1 MKRICAV
8 IEVKPEKISEYEKV
22 HAQVWPQV
30 LATLTRANVKN
41 YSIYRHGN
49 LLISYMEYVGTDYEA
64 DMALIAAD
72 PKTKEWWQVTDPM
85 QSPVPERLEN
95 EWWHP
100 VVEVFHLD

>member
-8 IEVKPEKISEYEKV
+8 IDVKPEKISEYERV
-22 HAQVWPQV
+22 HAQVWPHV

-64 DMALIAAD
+64 DFVEISVDGVGVLTNFVVVN
-72 PKTKEWWQVTDPM
+72 PE
-85 QSPVPERLEN
+85 SPTQE
-95 EWWHP
+95 
-100 VVEVFHLD
+100 VVQY